1 MFDLS
6 YYHGILTST
15 AELFKEELSVED
27 EKTLF
32 EYYHMLVEKPIEC
45 FPIEIDNYENELELE
60 AYEAAISIARFLKD
74 STILVRLFSFTSIF
88 GSWIVSNYNHR
99 WLGFTQYDVDLIIM
113 ELKKILPLMD
123 IDIRFDYEFDDILFN
138 KNQFKKFD
146 NVKEITGYDEIELIK
161 FRNAAKEKGIEN
173 IRLISVY
180 LILGM
185 IDSYIK
191 NNAKMIEIICDD
203 YHDANVFYFH
213 HEKDGYYR
221 FNQNYFEEVKNK
233 MAFWSRLYMEY
244 ANPDIYGED
253 DDLPEIYEE
262 EGDAND

>member
-15 AELFKEELSVED
+15 AELFKEDLSVED

-45 FPIEIDNYENELELE
+45 FPIEIENYENELSMEVHEVAL
-60 AYEAAISIARFLKD
+60 SIAKYLKD
-74 STILVRLFSFTSIF
+74 STILIRLFSFTSIF

-99 WLGFTQYDVDLIIM
+99 WLGFNQYDVDLIIM

-123 IDIRFDYEFDDILFN
+123 IDIRFDYEFDDVLFN
-138 KNQFKKFD
+138 KDQFNKFD

-161 FRNAAKEKGIEN
+161 FRNIAKEKGIEN

-191 NNAKMIEIICDD
+191 NNAKMIEIICED
-203 YHDANVFYFH
+203 YHDANIFYASQ
-213 HEKDGYYR
+213 EKGYYK
-221 FNQNYFEEVKNK
+221 FNQDYFEEVKNK

-244 ANPDIYGED
+244 ANPDLYED
-253 DDLPEIYEE
+253 DDLPEVYEE
-262 EGDAND
+262 DGDVDD